1 MEWSGKINSWAWV
14 KHLKYIEKR
23 KRKDTLEK
31 ENGRKWDGKSRVSND
46 TYRKRYDEIF
56 KKEKTTS
63 ELLEEGF
70 EEEQE
75 YLKELEDKL

>member
-1 MEWSGKINSWAWV
+1 MKEIMAK
-14 KHLKYIEKR
+14 EK
-23 KRKDTLEK
+23 
-31 ENGRKWDGKSRVSND
+31 GRQWDGKSRVSND

-70 EEEQE
+70 EKEQEE

>member
-1 MEWSGKINSWAWV
+1 MV
-14 KHLKYIEKR
+14 
-23 KRKDTLEK
+23 K

-63 ELLEEGF
+63 ELLKEGF
-70 EEEQE
+70 EEEQ
-75 YLKELEDKL
+75 KELNEEK

>member
-1 MEWSGKINSWAWV
+1 MA
-14 KHLKYIEKR
+14 
-23 KRKDTLEK
+23 K

-63 ELLEEGF
+63 EVLEEGF

>member
-1 MEWSGKINSWAWV
+1 MSK
-14 KHLKYIEKR
+14 KEK
-23 KRKDTLEK
+23 
-31 ENGRKWDGKSRVSND
+31 GRKWDGKSRVSND

-56 KKEKTTS
+56 KKKKTTS
-63 ELLEEGF
+63 ELL

>member
-1 MEWSGKINSWAWV
+1 MAK
-14 KHLKYIEKR
+14 EK
-23 KRKDTLEK
+23 
-31 ENGRKWDGKSRVSND
+31 GRQWDGKSRVSND
-46 TYRKRYDEIF
+46 TYRKRFNEIF

-70 EEEQE
+70 EKEQEE

>member
-1 MEWSGKINSWAWV
+1 MS
-14 KHLKYIEKR
+14 EK
-23 KRKDTLEK
+23 KD
-31 ENGRKWDGKSRVSND
+31 RPWDGKSRVSND
-46 TYRKRYDEIF
+46 TYRKRFDEIF

>member
-1 MEWSGKINSWAWV
+1 MQKNVE
-14 KHLKYIEKR
+14 
-23 KRKDTLEK
+23 RKDTLAKEK
-31 ENGRKWDGKSRVSND
+31 GRQWDGKSRVSND

-56 KKEKTTS
+56 KKEKTVS

-70 EEEQE
+70 KEEQESLKELEQE

>member
-1 MEWSGKINSWAWV
+1 M
-14 KHLKYIEKR
+14 
-23 KRKDTLEK
+23 EK

-75 YLKELEDKL
+75 YLKELEDKLWRRVTSTITLRVNK

>member
-1 MEWSGKINSWAWV
+1 LV
-14 KHLKYIEKR
+14 KEK
-23 KRKDTLEK
+23 
-31 ENGRKWDGKSRVSND
+31 GRQWDGKSRVSND

-56 KKEKTTS
+56 KKEKTLS

-75 YLKELEDKL
+75 SLKELEQEYLKELEDKL